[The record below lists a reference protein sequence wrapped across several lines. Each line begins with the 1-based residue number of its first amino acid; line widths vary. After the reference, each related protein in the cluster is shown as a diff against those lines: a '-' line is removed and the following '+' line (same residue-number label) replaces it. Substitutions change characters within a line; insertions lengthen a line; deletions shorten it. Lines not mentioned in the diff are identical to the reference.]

1 MVGIISYGAYIPLYR
16 LSREA
21 IAKAWGT
28 RALPG
33 EKAIC
38 NYDEDTVTMAV
49 AAGID
54 CLNGFDPKQ
63 VDGLF
68 LATTTSPY
76 REKQAATIVASAL
89 DLPREARTA
98 NFSDS
103 LRGATIALLAAMD
116 AVKSGSA
123 RSILV
128 VASDTRMG
136 AAQGEFEQVFG
147 DGAAAVLVGSNN
159 VIAEM
164 QGSYSIFNEF
174 FDVWRTT
181 EDVFVRSG
189 EDRFI
194 IMEGYT
200 ATVQEAVAGLLKK
213 YNLSPK
219 SFAKVAIYAPDMRSQ
234 PAVVKALGFD
244 AKTQV
249 QDTLFASIGHSGTA
263 SVLMMLAAALEG
275 AKSGEK
281 ILAASYGDGSDALM
295 FGVTPDIAKVAP
307 RRGVKGYLS
316 SKKVVD
322 SYEKY
327 VRWRGLM
334 VLEPQRRPRGSTP
347 SLPAIAR
354 QKRRIF
360 GFWGVK
366 CQSCGTVQYPPQR
379 ICVACGSKDKFDE
392 HKLADKKGK
401 VVTFTKD
408 NLYAAADPPTP
419 FAAVDFEGGGRFV
432 GEVTD
437 KDAVEIDIGMP
448 VEMSFR
454 KVLSRDGIH
463 DYFWKFRAIR

>member
-1 MVGIISYGAYIPLYR
+1 MVGITSYGAYIPLYR

-49 AAGID
+49 AAGVD
-54 CLNGFDPKQ
+54 CLKGFDPKQ

-76 REKQAATIVASAL
+76 KEKQTATIVAQAL

-103 LRGATIALLAAMD
+103 LRGGTIALLAAVD
-116 AVKSGSA
+116 AVKSCSA

-147 DGAAAVLVGSNN
+147 DGAVAILVGAKN
-159 VIAEM
+159 VIADL

-181 EDVFVRSG
+181 EDTFVRSG

-194 IMEGYT
+194 TERGYQ

-213 YNLSPK
+213 YNLTPK
-219 SFAKVAIYAPDMRSQ
+219 SFSKVAIYSPDMRSQ
-234 PAVVKALGFD
+234 PAVIKALGFD

-249 QDTLFASIGHSGTA
+249 QDPLVGSVGNSGA
-263 SVLMMLAAALEG
+263 AEVLLMLAAALES
-275 AKSGEK
+275 AKAGDK
-281 ILAASYGDGSDALM
+281 LLAAGYGDGSDALL
-295 FGVTPDIAKVAP
+295 FDVTSELSKLGA
-307 RRGVKGYLS
+307 RRGVKGHLG

-334 VLEPQRRPRGSTP
+334 ALEPQKRPRGSTP
-347 SLPAIAR
+347 SLPAMAR
-354 QKRRIF
+354 QKARIF
-360 GFWGVK
+360 AFTGVK
-366 CQSCGTVQYPPQR
+366 CQNCGTVQYPPQR
-379 ICVACGSKDKFDE
+379 VCVACGSKDKFDE
-392 HKLADKKGK
+392 HKLADRKGK
-401 VVTFTKD
+401 IVTFTKD

-419 FAAVDFEGGGRFV
+419 FAAVDFEGGGRYV

-437 KDAVEIDIGMP
+437 KDAADIKVGMP

-454 KVLSRDGIH
+454 KIMYRDGIH

>member
-1 MVGIISYGAYIPLYR
+1 MVGIVSYGAYIPLYR

-49 AAGID
+49 AAGMD
-54 CLNGFDPKQ
+54 CLKGFDPKQ

-76 REKQAATIVASAL
+76 REKQIATIVAQAL

-103 LRGATIALLAAMD
+103 LRGGTIALLAAID
-116 AVKSGSA
+116 AVKSGAA
-123 RSILV
+123 RSIVV
-128 VASDTRMG
+128 VASDTRMA
-136 AAQGEFEQVFG
+136 AAQSEFEQVFG
-147 DGAAAVLVGSNN
+147 DAAAAVLVGSQD
-159 VIAEM
+159 VIAEL
-164 QGSYSIFNEF
+164 QGSHSIFNEF

-181 EDVFVRSG
+181 DDLFVRSG

-194 IMEGYT
+194 ISEGYT
-200 ATVQEAVAGLLKK
+200 ATIQEAVSGLLKK
-213 YNLSPK
+213 YSLSPK
-219 SFAKVAIYAPDMRSQ
+219 SFAKVAIYTPDMRSQ
-234 PAVVKALGFD
+234 GPAVKALGFD

-249 QDTLFASIGHSGTA
+249 QDPLLTGVGHSGTA
-263 SVLMMLAAALEG
+263 QVLLALAGALED
-275 AKSGEK
+275 AKGGDK
-281 ILAASYGDGSDALM
+281 LLAASYGDGSDAFV
-295 FGVTPDIAKVAP
+295 FGVTPQIARLQP
-307 RRGVKGYLS
+307 RKGVKGYLG

-322 SYEKY
+322 SYQKY

-334 VLEPQRRPRGSTP
+334 VLDPPRRPRGSTP
-347 SLPAIAR
+347 SLPAIVR
-354 QKRRIF
+354 QKPRIF
-360 GFWGVK
+360 AFYGVK
-366 CQSCGTVQYPPQR
+366 CNNCGTIQYPPQR
-379 ICVACGSKDKFDE
+379 VCVACGAKDNFAQ
-392 HKLADKKGK
+392 HRLADQKGK
-401 VVTFTKD
+401 IVTFTMD
-408 NLYAAADPPTP
+408 NLAASIDPPLP
-419 FAAVDFEGGGRFV
+419 FAAVDFEGGGRYV

-437 KDAVEIDIGMP
+437 KDASEIKVGMP

-454 KVLSRDGIH
+454 KIMFRDGIH

>member
-1 MVGIISYGAYIPLYR
+1 MVGITSYGAYIPLYR

-54 CLNGFDPKQ
+54 CLKGIDPKQ

-76 REKQAATIVASAL
+76 REKQAATIIASAL

-103 LRGATIALLAAMD
+103 LRGSTIALLAAVD

-136 AAQGEFEQVFG
+136 AAQGESEQIFG
-147 DGAAAVLVGSNN
+147 DGAAAVLVGSQN
-159 VIAEM
+159 VIAEL

-181 EDVFVRSG
+181 EDLFVRSG

-194 IMEGYT
+194 ISEGYT
-200 ATVQEAVAGLLKK
+200 ATVQEAVSGLLKK

-234 PAVVKALGFD
+234 APVAKTLGFD

-249 QDTLFASIGHSGTA
+249 QDTLLTGVGHSGTA
-263 SVLMMLAAALEG
+263 SVLMMLAGVLES
-275 AKSGEK
+275 AKAGDK

-295 FGVTPDIAKVAP
+295 FGVTPAIANLAP
-307 RRGVKGYLS
+307 RRGVKGHLG

-322 SYEKY
+322 TYEKY

-334 VLEPQRRPRGSTP
+334 ALEPQRRPRGSTP

-360 GFWGVK
+360 AFYGVK
-366 CQSCGTVQYPPQR
+366 CQACGTVQYPPQR
-379 ICVACGSKDKFDE
+379 VCVACGSKDKFDQ
-392 HKLADKKGK
+392 HGLSDAKGQI
-401 VVTFTKD
+401 VTFTKD
-408 NLYAAADPPTP
+408 NLAASIDPPIP
-419 FAAVDFEGGGRFV
+419 FAAVDFEGGGRFL

-437 KDAVEIDIGMP
+437 KDAAEIKVGMP

-454 KVLSRDGIH
+454 KIMYRDGIH